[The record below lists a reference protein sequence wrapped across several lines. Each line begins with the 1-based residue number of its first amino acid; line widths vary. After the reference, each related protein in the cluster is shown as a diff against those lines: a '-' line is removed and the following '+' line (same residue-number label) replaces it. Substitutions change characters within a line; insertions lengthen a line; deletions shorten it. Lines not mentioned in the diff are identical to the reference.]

1 MRVRRARPSEP
12 QNSYQEAATT
22 DSTGTIRRCEVTV
35 VIPTRKIL
43 PEGGEQRT
51 VGEGSTLS
59 VALTLNVTMAPSRL
73 VAVVVIL
80 PGSDKMG
87 AVTSAKLAVVALAA
101 LEYAL
106 RPPGPLARTR

>member
-1 MRVRRARPSEP
+1 V
-12 QNSYQEAATT
+12 Q
-22 DSTGTIRRCEVTV
+22 VTV
-35 VIPTRKIL
+35 VIPIWKIL

-59 VALTLNVTMAPSRL
+59 VAVTLNVTMAPRKL
-73 VAVVVIL
+73 VAVVMIS

-87 AVTSAKLAVVALAA
+87 AVTSVKLAVVALAV